1 MLKRLLIGVG
11 LALALGLVAI
21 QLVPYGRDH
30 ANPPVLAEPAWD
42 SPATRAY
49 AVTACF
55 DCHSNESTWPWYSN
69 IAPISWLVQ
78 YDVDEGRRVLNY
90 SEWGRSQEGD
100 DSAETVVEGEMPPF
114 VYLTTH
120 PDARFSEADTAAF
133 IRGLVATFGGEGG
146 GEGGDEGGD
155 V

>member
-1 MLKRLLIGVG
+1 MLKRLVIGVG
-11 LALALGLVAI
+11 LALVVGLLAI

-30 ANPPVLAEPAWD
+30 ANAPVLAEPAWD

-90 SEWGRSQEGD
+90 SEWGRGGEGD
-100 DSAETVVEGEMPPF
+100 DSAETVSEGEMPPF
-114 VYLTTH
+114 VYLITH
-120 PDARFSEADTAAF
+120 PDARFSEADKAAF
-133 IRGLVATFGGEGG
+133 IQGLSATFGGEGG
-146 GEGGDEGGD
+146 GGGD
-155 V
+155 